1 MAAKAV
7 ENFVKRPQRVAKTGP
22 KEPPVD
28 FEAAMSELESLV
40 EKMEQGEFTLADSIK
55 QFERGMELSRMCQKA
70 LRVAEQ
76 KVLKLAGDG
85 KKETLEEFKLP
96 DQD

>member
-7 ENFVKRPQRVAKTGP
+7 ENFVKRPQRVAKTGK

-76 KVLKLAGDG
+76 KVLKLAGDRD
-85 KKETLEEFKLP
+85 KEALEEFKLP